1 MPKSIMKKKIFLAI
15 LILVLVGAVFVVKG
29 AVKTARNACIVKSL
43 LNKIAASQSGIQ
55 SYPPPPQTL
64 ELTEE
69 EVNAGLDLL
78 CGGGNLIIQ
87 GLNFVKNFKSN
98 NPAQTP
104 TALPCQYFNN
114 FKVKFL
120 PGKYLASAKLL
131 KPVKGNIEVEGTL
144 ALRDGRN
151 VDVKFEKVLL
161 DKQPASSETAAQLEN
176 IAQQEI
182 NGIAGRMKNLVLQ
195 KIAISEGKIVFEGIF
210 SFDELLCS
218 FGLKNYC
225 SVEANGDYK
234 IF

>member
-1 MPKSIMKKKIFLAI
+1 MKKKIFLAI

-78 CGGGNLIIQ
+78 CGLGNPVIQ
-87 GLNFVKNFKSN
+87 GLNFVKNLTGGKESA
-98 NPAQTP
+98 PIQLETIV
-104 TALPCQYFNN
+104 LPCQYFRD
-114 FKVKFL
+114 FKIKFSD
-120 PGKYLASAKLL
+120 GKYLARARLL
-131 KPVKGNIEVEGTL
+131 KPLQGNIEVEGML
-144 ALRDGRN
+144 SLRDERN

-161 DKQPASSETAAQLEN
+161 DKQPVSPETAAQLEN

-182 NGIAGRMKNLVLQ
+182 NGIAGRMKYLALQ
-195 KIAISEGKIVFEGIF
+195 RVAISEGKIVFEGIF